1 MPDFTVDIG
10 GLTALEK
17 NLGRTVDNVEEALKR
32 MKEVGPKSIG
42 PDSLDKA
49 CADFNSDWEGGLDKI
64 REAVDGIKGGVD
76 KAIQGYAEL
85 ESNLRDTLTRMADDV
100 RAAGEQKA

>member
-17 NLGRTVDNVEEALKR
+17 NLGRTVENIEQALNR
-32 MKEVGPKSIG
+32 MEDIGPKSIG
-42 PDSLDKA
+42 PDSLDEA
-49 CADFNSDWEGGLDKI
+49 CADFKSDWEGGLEKI

-85 ESNLRDTLTRMADDV
+85 EAKLEDTLQQMADEV
-100 RAAGEQKA
+100 RASEEQQA